1 MHGEKMNR
9 QHDDF
14 AFLDRPR
21 SDPDVYPLEIRRSE
35 FREIYKPF
43 AAEEAADQGE
53 RCLDCGNPYCEWK
66 CPVHNYIPNWL
77 KLASEGRILEA
88 ASLCH
93 ETNSLP
99 EVCGRI
105 CPQDRLCE
113 QACTLQ
119 TGFGAVTIGAMER
132 YIVDEAFK
140 LGWRP
145 DLSRVR
151 PTPWSV
157 GVVGAGPA
165 GLSAADVLSRNGIS
179 VTVYDRYPEIG
190 GLLSFGI
197 PDFKLELKV
206 MRTRREV
213 LEEAGIRFRLNCE
226 IGHDI
231 QANELLGMHDALFFG
246 TGAYTP
252 VEAHLP
258 GMEKGGIVPAL
269 PFLIGQTA
277 YLYDMDLPDYPYI
290 SLAGQ
295 RVLVLGGGDTAMDCV
310 RTAIRQG
317 AESVHCVYRRDR
329 ANMPGSQREVDNAM
343 QEGVQFEFNTL
354 PLDLV
359 HSGGQL
365 HGLRV
370 ARTRLVKDAGGSGR
384 ARPELIKGSE
394 KIVPAEAVIFAF
406 GYRPSPPAWLR
417 DLSVATHDSGL
428 VETRSH
434 LPGQTSNPAIFAGG
448 DMVRGSDLVV
458 TAIADARAAA
468 NSIIQHLQM
477 RQPQKRRA

>member
-1 MHGEKMNR
+1 LKKK

-14 AFLDRPR
+14 AFLDRAR
-21 SDPDVYPLEIRRSE
+21 TDPDVYPLEVRRSE

-43 AAEEAADQGE
+43 DADDAADQSE

-105 CPQDRLCE
+105 CPHDRLCE

-165 GLSAADVLSRNGIS
+165 GLSCADVLSRNGIS

-206 MRTRREV
+206 MRMRREV
-213 LEEAGIRFRLNCE
+213 FEEAGIRFRLNCE
-226 IGHDI
+226 IGRDI
-231 QANELLGMHDALFFG
+231 QARELLGMHDALFFG
-246 TGAYTP
+246 TGTYTP

-258 GMEKGGIVPAL
+258 GMERGGIVPAL
-269 PFLIGQTA
+269 PFLIGQTGH
-277 YLYDMDLPDYPYI
+277 LYSMDLPDYPHI

-317 AESVHCVYRRDR
+317 AQSVQCVYRRDR
-329 ANMPGSQREVDNAM
+329 ENMPGSQREVDHAM
-343 QEGVQFEFNTL
+343 KEGVQFAFNTL
-354 PLDLV
+354 PLALLHDNRQLSGLRIARTHLV
-359 HSGGQL
+359 HD
-365 HGLRV
+365 V
-370 ARTRLVKDAGGSGR
+370 NNAGR
-384 ARPELIKGSE
+384 PRPELVEGSE
-394 KIVPAEAVIFAF
+394 EVLPADAVIFAF
-406 GYRPSPPAWLR
+406 GYRPSPPHWLQ
-417 DLSVATHDSGL
+417 DLAVTTHASGL
-428 VETRSH
+428 VQTNEH
-434 LPGQTSNPAIFAGG
+434 QPGQTSNPAIFAAG

-468 NSIIQHLQM
+468 KSIIQHLQM
-477 RQPQKRRA
+477 QQPQLKRA